1 LGFGTIFAK
10 IMKEVETL
18 KQEFDILQTTFLPKE
33 ELEDTMVTTNVEEWI
48 EFIENCKTDP
58 LTSSDYI
65 CDYTIV
71 GNAKAF
77 ALAPVF
83 SYMGKV
89 ETTGT
94 RLFDSLKELKEFL
107 KNKNYILYVVHC
119 MAVYRSDNPIENNT
133 NPFDPIVSK
142 DHTIAFETITKKPPE
157 IKYTFRGVILD

>member
-1 LGFGTIFAK
+1 MNEI
-10 IMKEVETL
+10 ETL
-18 KQEFDILQTTFLPKE
+18 KQEFGGIQNTILPKE

-71 GNAKAF
+71 RNAKAF

-94 RLFDSLKELKEFL
+94 RLFGSLKEMKEFL

-119 MAVYRSDNPIENNT
+119 MAVNKSDNPIEHNF
-133 NPFDPIVSK
+133 NPFDPTVLK
-142 DHTIAFETITKKPPE
+142 DHNITFETITKKSPE